1 MDRITQSQFNSWKK
15 EEAGKLFFDWIKG
28 NIKAEKIKLESISK
42 TSLNCSQEDYY
53 KKCVVCGINIR
64 NWQDILEA
72 KVDFIQ
78 GDEENEKQTKGN
90 K

>member
-15 EEAGKLFFDWIKG
+15 EEAGKLFFDWIKE
-28 NIKAEKIKLESISK
+28 NIKAEKNKLTGITKDPFS
-42 TSLNCSQEDYY
+42 CSQEDYY

-72 KVDFIQ
+72 NVDFIQ
-78 GDEENEKQTKGN
+78 GEEDAEQTNGDK
-90 K
+90 